1 MQCQP
6 SGNCVFTAP
15 GARNGRKPFRDTIQ
29 LGDSRWKETNLIKK
43 LKKKSCTI
51 EQILLFLEKLCVM
64 QIFLCL
70 TLDLVQKKNNSCN
83 FVWKFIADYTN

>member
-6 SGNCVFTAP
+6 SGNYVFTAP

-51 EQILLFLEKLCVM
+51 AQILLLLLFFFKLCVTL
-64 QIFLCL
+64 IFLC
-70 TLDLVQKKNNSCN
+70 V
-83 FVWKFIADYTN
+83 